1 MPETKGLSLLQIRE
15 MYLGK
20 HTKTIS
26 IHVFKDV
33 EDKDANA
40 KTISIPVFKDVENKD
55 PNAKTTPIP
64 VFKDVENKDAKPRT
78 KADDDVDEKQHM
90 LTSSV

>member
-26 IHVFKDV
+26 I
-33 EDKDANA
+33 
-40 KTISIPVFKDVENKD
+40 PVFKDAENKD
-55 PNAKTTPIP
+55 TKTTSIPI
-64 VFKDVENKDAKPRT
+64 FKDAENKDAKARA
-78 KADDDVDEKQHM
+78 KADDEDDEKQDM

>member
-33 EDKDANA
+33 E
-40 KTISIPVFKDVENKD
+40 
-55 PNAKTTPIP
+55 
-64 VFKDVENKDAKPRT
+64 NKDAKART
-78 KADDDVDEKQHM
+78 KADDDNDEKQNM

>member
-26 IHVFKDV
+26 I
-33 EDKDANA
+33 
-40 KTISIPVFKDVENKD
+40 
-55 PNAKTTPIP
+55 P
-64 VFKDVENKDAKPRT
+64 VFKDVENKDAKART
-78 KADDDVDEKQHM
+78 KADGDDDEKQHM

>member
-26 IHVFKDV
+26 I
-33 EDKDANA
+33 
-40 KTISIPVFKDVENKD
+40 PVFKDVENQD
-55 PNAKTTPIP
+55 PKSKTTSIP
-64 VFKDVENKDAKPRT
+64 VVKDVENKNVKART
-78 KADDDVDEKQHM
+78 KADEDADEKQHM

>member
-26 IHVFKDV
+26 IPVFKDV
-33 EDKDANA
+33 DNKDDKA
-40 KTISIPVFKDVENKD
+40 KTISIPVFKD
-55 PNAKTTPIP
+55 A
-64 VFKDVENKDAKPRT
+64 ENKDAKAKT
-78 KADDDVDEKQHM
+78 KANDEDDEKQDM

>member
-33 EDKDANA
+33 E
-40 KTISIPVFKDVENKD
+40 
-55 PNAKTTPIP
+55 
-64 VFKDVENKDAKPRT
+64 NKDAKART
-78 KADDDVDEKQHM
+78 KADDDNDEKQNM
-90 LTSSV
+90 LTSSVWSAFV

>member
-26 IHVFKDV
+26 I
-33 EDKDANA
+33 
-40 KTISIPVFKDVENKD
+40 PVFKDVE
-55 PNAKTTPIP
+55 T
-64 VFKDVENKDAKPRT
+64 KDAKART
-78 KADDDVDEKQHM
+78 TADDADEKQNM